1 MSGGHGERKSC
12 RLWLKSSRLCAFRN
26 VVLSWA
32 DGSQVRVLA
41 RTPSNVHARA
51 PHACAIVLVQQQALS
66 PPPWDPTSRIWSRT
80 TDQIESRSAFAAA
93 CRRSLTSAS
102 SRAARS
108 MRSCCVCAR
117 FCWLSTRSCWLS
129 ARACWRSARSVIA
142 LRSRAISST
151 VRVSSA
157 SCSATLA
164 MSSRVVTFRGSL
176 LRALERSAAAGG
188 TGKCQRPIPKKP
200 LPR

>member
-1 MSGGHGERKSC
+1 VTQG
-12 RLWLKSSRLCAFRN
+12 SRLCAFRN
-26 VVLSWA
+26 VVLDCGA
-32 DGSQVRVLA
+32 IRDRVP
-41 RTPSNVHARA
+41 PS
-51 PHACAIVLVQQQALS
+51 
-66 PPPWDPTSRIWSRT
+66 
-80 TDQIESRSAFAAA
+80 DQTESRSAFAAA

-108 MRSCCVCAR
+108 MRSCCICAR

-142 LRSRAISST
+142 CRSFAIAST

-164 MSSRVVTFRGSL
+164 MSSSVVTFRPSVLGRFFCCALPTTTGDRGPMSAGIPGQKAGASGVRSTRRQAGS
-176 LRALERSAAAGG
+176 RVPPRDTTDARS
-188 TGKCQRPIPKKP
+188 QRETK
-200 LPR
+200 